1 MNIIIPTSLFQTIF
15 VPQLLEDVPQITSD
29 FSGAAGY
36 YCHFDEM
43 LGDQKGKQQSM
54 NDNNNN
60 NKTTSKQ
67 LGCDIIVIS
76 LVIHYFL
83 PQEQERLH
91 LICQK
96 NLGVSPP
103 GK

>member
-29 FSGAAGY
+29 FSGAEGY
-36 YCHFDEM
+36 YRHFDEM

-60 NKTTSKQ
+60 NNKTTSKQ
-67 LGCDIIVIS
+67 LGCDLIVMS
-76 LVIHYFL
+76 LVLMNNYGMYL
-83 PQEQERLH
+83 R
-91 LICQK
+91 
-96 NLGVSPP
+96 S
-103 GK
+103 